1 MIRLRNWFLR
11 WLYEFSA
18 NLYAKYVLSPELADI
33 LGVDK
38 ITVDLMGTDALAA
51 TLAAQ
56 ELDELDQF
64 LDSQEHI
71 H

>member
-1 MIRLRNWFLR
+1 MGALRDKFLR

-18 NLYAKYVLSPELADI
+18 GLYAKYVLSPELAQI

-38 ITVDLMGTDALAA
+38 ITVDLMSTEELAQV
-51 TLAAQ
+51 LAAQ
-56 ELDELDQF
+56 ELDEIDQF
-64 LDSQEHI
+64 LDSHEI